1 MTRRRRRAWPWLPVL
16 ALGVA
21 PVLAADQPAYQVGDQ
36 RSGFTYQPPE
46 LQAQQNDDL
55 GNQGMLWVERG
66 EAQWRAPAGSAGKA
80 CTSCH
85 GDAAAS
91 MKGVRASYPKW
102 NDKLGK
108 PIDLEQRINLCRT
121 EQMGAPPLEWESP
134 ELLGITAYVGR
145 QSLGMPVALPRDP
158 RLEPYRKAGE
168 AFYNQR
174 RGQWQLACS
183 YCHVEQAGHH
193 LRGDLLSQG
202 QTNGFP
208 IYRLL
213 WDTMGS
219 VQRMFRW
226 CNEGVRVEPYAYGSD
241 EYLGL
246 EIYLAERGRGLPI
259 ETPAVRR

>member
-1 MTRRRRRAWPWLPVL
+1 MELVAAML
-16 ALGVA
+16 ALMASSIALAQDRA
-21 PVLAADQPAYQVGDQ
+21 PYQVGDQ
-36 RSGFTYQPPE
+36 RSGYTYLPAD
-46 LQAQQNDDL
+46 LQQQQNDDL
-55 GNQGMLWVERG
+55 ANQGMLWVERG
-66 EAQWRAPAGSAGKA
+66 AEIWRKPAGSAGKSCA
-80 CTSCH
+80 SCH
-85 GDAAAS
+85 DAAAVS

-102 NDKLGK
+102 NDAVGK

-121 EQMGAPPLEWESP
+121 QNMGAPALDWESD
-134 ELLGITAYVGR
+134 ELLSITAYVGR
-145 QSLGMPVALPRDP
+145 QSLDQPVALPRDP

-168 AFYNQR
+168 AFYTQR

-183 YCHVEQAGHH
+183 TCHVEQAGHH

-213 WDTMGS
+213 WDRMGS

-226 CNEGVRVEPYAYGSD
+226 CNEGVRAEPYDYGSD
-241 EYLGL
+241 EYIGL
-246 EIYLAERGRGLPI
+246 EIYLAERGRGLPV

>member
-1 MTRRRRRAWPWLPVL
+1 MLVL
-16 ALGVA
+16 LASVSAAQAQDHA
-21 PVLAADQPAYQVGDQ
+21 PYQVGDL
-36 RSGFTYQPPE
+36 RSGYTYLSPD
-46 LQAQQNDDL
+46 LQQQQNDEL

-66 EAQWRAPAGSAGKA
+66 AAIWRTPAGGAGKA
-80 CTSCH
+80 CASCH

-91 MKGVRASYPKW
+91 MKGVRAGYPRW
-102 NDKLGK
+102 SDAAGK

-121 EQMGAPPLEWESP
+121 RNMGAAAFDWESDA
-134 ELLGITAYVGR
+134 LLAITAYVGR
-145 QSLGMPVALPRDP
+145 QSLGMTVALPRDP
-158 RLEPYRKAGE
+158 RLEPYREAGE

-174 RGQWQLACS
+174 RGQWQLACG

-213 WDTMGS
+213 WDRMGS

-226 CNEGVRVEPYAYGSD
+226 CNEGVRAEPYAYGSD

-246 EIYLAERGRGLPI
+246 EIYLAERGRGLPV
-259 ETPAVRR
+259 ETPGVRR